1 MKSAEGG
8 RRILPGV
15 EVVLGLV
22 MIIVAVPLAWT
33 ALLAFM
39 PNRAIV
45 SPTWDF
51 SFWLG
56 NFKDLYGPGTAFAAQ
71 TVNSFLLTAGTVV
84 LCLVIGSIAGYS
96 LSRLGPPR
104 WVTLPALA
112 LAALLPLVPPMTLVP
127 GLYLTMNALGLLG
140 TVAGLTLLNTL
151 FNLPFAVLL
160 MKSYFDQISGEL
172 REAALVDGASEAQTF
187 LRVMVPLVRPGLA
200 AVGIYTAIMAWN
212 EFLLGLTMTSGG
224 TTSPLTVG
232 IASLVQPFEVT
243 WGQMAAAGVLV
254 SIPILILAVI
264 ANRQIVSGLT
274 AGAVKG

>member
-1 MKSAEGG
+1 MKTGDNE
-8 RRILPGV
+8 RRVLPGV
-15 EVVLGLV
+15 EIALGLV
-22 MIIVAVPLAWT
+22 MIVVVVPVVWT
-33 ALLAFM
+33 ALLAFL

-45 SPTWDF
+45 SRGWEFP
-51 SFWLG
+51 FWLG

-71 TVNSFLLTAGTVV
+71 TANSVLLTVGTVV
-84 LCLVIGSIAGYS
+84 LCLAIGSVAGYS

-104 WVTLPALA
+104 WITLPALG

-127 GLYLTMNALGLLG
+127 GLYLTMNAMGLLG
-140 TVAGLTLLNTL
+140 TVVGLTLLNTL

-160 MKSYFDQISGEL
+160 MKSYFDQISEEL
-172 REAALVDGASEAQTF
+172 REAALVDGATEAQAF
-187 LRVMVPLVRPGLA
+187 VRIMLPLVRPGLA

-212 EFLLGLTMTSGG
+212 EFLMGLTMTSGG
-224 TTSPLTVG
+224 STSPLTVG

-243 WGQMAAAGVLV
+243 WGQMAASGLLAAL
-254 SIPILILAVI
+254 PIIILAVV